1 MSDRRDSPSNPL
13 KNQEQIE
20 FILDLIE
27 GEATKFQSF
36 ALVLSRVDSAEE
48 YDLALAGDALEGL
61 FDGFMRRIRTQ
72 MWACLPLREN
82 DEFTKGKLRVVS
94 SHTATTQEE
103 IAK

>member
-1 MSDRRDSPSNPL
+1 MKDRRDSPSNPL
-13 KNQEQIE
+13 KTSDQVE
-20 FILDLIE
+20 FMFSLIE

-36 ALVLSRVDSAEE
+36 ALLLERIDSAEE

-82 DEFTKGKLRVVS
+82 DEFTKGKLHVVNSDTGRV
-94 SHTATTQEE
+94 QEE